1 MYSELKQ
8 ALNAGQLVGVATIIA
23 GPQVGR
29 KLLLWPDGR
38 IVGSSGSAT
47 LDQHIQQ
54 LAQPIIRSL
63 LPGRFTV
70 EYEESG
76 FDKLNRHD
84 DSPPEEVPEF
94 KTSQNHCDT
103 LPPSSLP
110 LLGEG
115 AASPLVRPL
124 VVRAGGTEG
133 GRDSAQFG
141 RFIFLE
147 LPEPVEEELADRQHV
162 TVFVDVYPPRLK
174 LIMVGAV
181 HIAIPL
187 TSFAKTLGFQTII
200 IDARAMFA
208 TPERFPHADQ
218 LIVQWP
224 DEALTSMTIDEATY
238 IVTLTHDEK
247 LDNPA
252 LAVAVNSR
260 ARYIGA
266 LGARTTHAK
275 RVTALKAQ
283 GISEE
288 ALARIHAP
296 IGLNIG
302 AVGPEEIAMSIM
314 AEIVAVKRGMS
325 G

>member
-76 FDKLNRHD
+76 FDKLNRHG
-84 DSPPEEVPEF
+84 DSP
-94 KTSQNHCDT
+94 
-103 LPPSSLP
+103 
-110 LLGEG
+110 
-115 AASPLVRPL
+115 
-124 VVRAGGTEG
+124 
-133 GRDSAQFG
+133 
-141 RFIFLE
+141 
-147 LPEPVEEELADRQHV
+147 PEPVEEELADRQHV

-224 DEALTSMTIDEATY
+224 DEALTAMTIDEATY

-275 RVTALKAQ
+275 RVAALKAQ

-296 IGLNIG
+296 IGLNLG